1 MKSVD
6 KLLRH
11 SDLMLA
17 AGVLAV
23 VVMLILP
30 IPHWLLDAMLVIS
43 IGVSIVIALIA
54 TNVDH
59 PLKFSTFPSV
69 LLLSTLLR
77 LALSI
82 AATKLILG
90 EGNAGHVI
98 QTFGNFVMG
107 GDFIV
112 GLVAFLIIVIVQ
124 FVVITNGA
132 GRVAEVVA
140 RFTLDAMPGK
150 QMSIDADLNS
160 GLITEAE
167 AKQRRKEIKQE
178 ADFYGAMDGASKFV
192 KGDAIASVLIILVN
206 IIGGLILGFLRSEG
220 SVMDILQQYAL
231 LSVGEGLVSQIPAL
245 LVSTSA
251 GLMVTRSGQD
261 SGMGSAVAVQVL
273 SQPKALMGV
282 AASLAVLAFIP
293 GFPTVTFLAL
303 AAGAFGLYKFSET
316 NSKYIAHT
324 APAGGGVAHPGEPQP
339 SQEAAQPQGPEAVMP
354 LLHVDPI
361 ELEIGYGLTKL
372 ADARQGGDLPTR
384 VAGVRR
390 QLALELG
397 FVMPSVRIRDNVQ
410 LAPNE
415 YVIRIRG
422 EEVARSEAF
431 VDSCLAIDSGGVL
444 NPVLGTQTKDPVFGI
459 DALWIEKSQREAAER
474 SGYTVIEPSAMISTH
489 LSEVVKSHSAELL
502 SRQDVQTL
510 LDNVK
515 ELDSAVVEELV
526 PTKMTVG
533 EVQKVL
539 QHLLRERIPIRDMVT
554 VLETLADF
562 ADRIKDPDSLGE
574 LVRASISRTITR
586 QHLDDSGKIYCITL
600 DPGLERS
607 LAEALQQTPYGSVLA
622 IEPELS
628 QAISRDVS
636 SAAAKALAD
645 SKSAVVLCGN
655 STRLPLKRLLERH
668 QVTTPVLAFNEISA
682 SADVEF
688 VAQIQHAAIAA

>member
-324 APAGGGVAHPGEPQP
+324 GPAGGGVAHPGEPQP
-339 SQEAAQPQGPEAVMP
+339 SQAAAQPQGPEAVMP

-539 QHLLRERIPIRDMVT
+539 QHLLRERIPIRNMVT

-600 DPGLERS
+600 DPALERS

-688 VAQIQHAAIAA
+688 VAQIQHVAIAA

>member
-1 MKSVD
+1 
-6 KLLRH
+6 
-11 SDLMLA
+11 MLA

>member
-339 SQEAAQPQGPEAVMP
+339 SQAAAQPQGPEAVMP

>member
-1 MKSVD
+1 
-6 KLLRH
+6 
-11 SDLMLA
+11 MLA

-489 LSEVVKSHSAELL
+489 LSEVVKSHSGELL

>member
-339 SQEAAQPQGPEAVMP
+339 SQAAAQPQGPEAVMP

-600 DPGLERS
+600 DPALERS

>member
-489 LSEVVKSHSAELL
+489 LSEVVKSHSGELL

>member
-1 MKSVD
+1 
-6 KLLRH
+6 
-11 SDLMLA
+11 MLA

-339 SQEAAQPQGPEAVMP
+339 SQAAAQPQGPEAVMP

-622 IEPELS
+622 IEPDLS

>member
-339 SQEAAQPQGPEAVMP
+339 SQAAAQPQGPEAVMP

-622 IEPELS
+622 IEPDLS

>member
-1 MKSVD
+1 
-6 KLLRH
+6 
-11 SDLMLA
+11 MLA

-339 SQEAAQPQGPEAVMP
+339 SQAAAQPQGPEAVMP

-622 IEPELS
+622 IEPELG

>member
-1 MKSVD
+1 
-6 KLLRH
+6 
-11 SDLMLA
+11 MLA

-339 SQEAAQPQGPEAVMP
+339 SQAAAQPQGPEAVMP

-600 DPGLERS
+600 DPALERS

>member
-339 SQEAAQPQGPEAVMP
+339 SQAAAQPQGPEAVMP

-622 IEPELS
+622 IEPELG

>member
-1 MKSVD
+1 
-6 KLLRH
+6 
-11 SDLMLA
+11 MLA

-339 SQEAAQPQGPEAVMP
+339 SQAAAQPQGPEAVMP